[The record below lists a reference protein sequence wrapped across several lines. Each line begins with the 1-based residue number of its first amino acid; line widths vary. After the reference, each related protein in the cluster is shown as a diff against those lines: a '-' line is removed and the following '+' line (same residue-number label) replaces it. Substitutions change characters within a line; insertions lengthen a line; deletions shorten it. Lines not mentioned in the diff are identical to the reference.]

1 MTNEVD
7 NVLKEVANQTKKFGG
22 LRNLDNYNY
31 EFGDPSSGTRFTY
44 LGIMD
49 FVERHDLPQEKLAEK
64 FIQEIIQ
71 NKYVYL
77 RELDEQKIK
86 PRVLRGS
93 LDERYEIGRNIFG
106 GAYKIKY
113 YLIGEF
119 VDELVDKVVL
129 DLIGVTKEE
138 FLNKAK
144 ETKPEQSKIIMH
156 KRDGILVLKENGKD
170 ILDDILEPRFFDRIA
185 ARLDQEP
192 FICLFSNFRRGTA
205 FKWSAISS
213 IVKREVLG
221 SDASKIRRAAM
232 IAFNLNHS
240 IKYIFYYDP
249 SERKCFNIKNTERI
263 PFNMAIRDVVMTDFN
278 ASMERLG
285 GLD

>member
-44 LGIMD
+44 LRIMD

-93 LDERYEIGRNIFG
+93 LDERYEIGQNIFG

-113 YLIGEF
+113 YLMGEF
-119 VDELVDKVVL
+119 IDELVDKVVL
-129 DLIGVTKEE
+129 DFIGVTKEK

-144 ETKPEQSKIIMH
+144 KSKTKQGKIIMC
-156 KRDGILVLKENGKD
+156 KSDGALVLKEGGKN

-185 ARLDQEP
+185 NRLDREP
-192 FICLFSNFRRGTA
+192 FICLFNGFRSGTA

-213 IVKREVLG
+213 IVKREDLG
-221 SDASKIRRAAM
+221 SDASKIRRAAV

-240 IKYIFYYDP
+240 INHVFYYDP
-249 SERKCFNIKNTERI
+249 SERKCFNIKDIEII
-263 PFNMAIRDVVMTDFN
+263 PSNLTSRGVLAPDFN
-278 ASMERLG
+278 ALMERLG
-285 GLD
+285 GLY

>member
-156 KRDGILVLKENGKD
+156 KRDGILALKESGKY

-185 ARLDQEP
+185 NRLDREP
-192 FICLFSNFRRGTA
+192 FICLFNGFRSGTA

-213 IVKREVLG
+213 IVKREDLG
-221 SDASKIRRAAM
+221 SDASKIRRAAV

-240 IKYIFYYDP
+240 INHVFYYDP
-249 SERKCFNIKNTERI
+249 SERKCFNIKDIEII
-263 PFNMAIRDVVMTDFN
+263 PSNLTSRGVLAPDFN
-278 ASMERLG
+278 ALMERLG
-285 GLD
+285 GLY

>member
-156 KRDGILVLKENGKD
+156 KRDGILALKESGKY

-185 ARLDQEP
+185 NRLDGEP
-192 FICLFSNFRRGTA
+192 FICLFNGFRSGTA

-213 IVKREVLG
+213 IVKREDLG
-221 SDASKIRRAAM
+221 SDASKIRRTAV

-240 IKYIFYYDP
+240 INHVFYYDP
-249 SERKCFNIKNTERI
+249 SERKCFNIKDTEII
-263 PFNMAIRDVVMTDFN
+263 PSNLTSRGVLAPDFN
-278 ASMERLG
+278 ALMERLG
-285 GLD
+285 GLY

>member
-93 LDERYEIGRNIFG
+93 LDERYEIGGNIFG

-156 KRDGILVLKENGKD
+156 KRDGILALKESGKY

-185 ARLDQEP
+185 NRLDREP
-192 FICLFSNFRRGTA
+192 FICLFNGFRSGTA

-213 IVKREVLG
+213 IVKREDLG
-221 SDASKIRRAAM
+221 SDASKIRRAAV

-240 IKYIFYYDP
+240 INHVFYYDP
-249 SERKCFNIKNTERI
+249 SERKCFNIKDIEII
-263 PFNMAIRDVVMTDFN
+263 PSNLTSRGVLAPDFN
-278 ASMERLG
+278 ALMERLG
-285 GLD
+285 GLY

>member
-7 NVLKEVANQTKKFGG
+7 NVLKEVENQTKKFGG
-22 LRNLDNYNY
+22 LRNLGNHSY
-31 EFGDPSSGTRFTY
+31 EFGDP
-44 LGIMD
+44 LDGIGFNFIEIINFID
-49 FVERHDLPQEKLAEK
+49 RDDLSPEKLAED
-64 FIQEIIQ
+64 FIQEKIR

-77 RELDEQKIK
+77 SGLDEQKIK
-86 PRVLRGS
+86 PRVFEGP

-119 VDELVDKVVL
+119 IDELVDKVTL
-129 DLIGVTKEE
+129 DFMGVTKEE

-144 ETKPEQSKIIMH
+144 ETKPKQSKIIMH
-156 KRDGILVLKENGKD
+156 KKDGVLVLKENGKD

-213 IVKREVLG
+213 IVKRVISG
-221 SDASKIRRAAM
+221 SDASKISRAAM
-232 IAFNLNHS
+232 ITFNLNHS
-240 IKYIFYYDP
+240 INYIFYYDP
-249 SERKCFNIKNTERI
+249 SERKCFNMKDTETISLR
-263 PFNMAIRDVVMTDFN
+263 PTSRGALAPDFN
-278 ASMERLG
+278 ALMERLG
-285 GLD
+285 GLY

>member
-31 EFGDPSSGTRFTY
+31 EFGDPSRGTRFTY

-156 KRDGILVLKENGKD
+156 KRDGILALKESGKY

-185 ARLDQEP
+185 ARLDWEP
-192 FICLFSNFRRGTA
+192 FICLFNGFRSGTA

-213 IVKREVLG
+213 IVKREDLG
-221 SDASKIRRAAM
+221 SDAPKIRRAAV

-240 IKYIFYYDP
+240 INHVFYYDP
-249 SERKCFNIKNTERI
+249 SERKCFNIKDIEII
-263 PFNMAIRDVVMTDFN
+263 PSNLTSRGVLAPDFN
-278 ASMERLG
+278 ALMERLG
-285 GLD
+285 GLY

>member
-156 KRDGILVLKENGKD
+156 KRDGILALKESGKY
-170 ILDDILEPRFFDRIA
+170 ILDDILEPKFFDRIA
-185 ARLDQEP
+185 NRLDGEP
-192 FICLFSNFRRGTA
+192 FICLFNGFRSGTA

-213 IVKREVLG
+213 IVKREDLG
-221 SDASKIRRAAM
+221 SDASKIRRAAV

-240 IKYIFYYDP
+240 INHVFYYDP
-249 SERKCFNIKNTERI
+249 SERKCFNIKDTEII
-263 PFNMAIRDVVMTDFN
+263 PSNLTSRGVLAPDFN
-278 ASMERLG
+278 ALMERLG
-285 GLD
+285 GLY

>member
-31 EFGDPSSGTRFTY
+31 EFGDPFSGTRFTY

-49 FVERHDLPQEKLAEK
+49 FVKSHNLPQEKLAEK

-77 RELDEQKIK
+77 GELDEQRIK
-86 PRVLRGS
+86 PRVFRGP
-93 LDERYEIGRNIFG
+93 LDERYEIGQNIFG

-113 YLIGEF
+113 YLMGEF
-119 VDELVDKVVL
+119 IDELVDKVVL
-129 DLIGVTKEE
+129 DFIGVTKEK

-144 ETKPEQSKIIMH
+144 KSKTKQDKIIMC
-156 KRDGILVLKENGKD
+156 KSDGALALKEGGKD

-185 ARLDQEP
+185 ERLDWEP
-192 FICLFSNFRRGTA
+192 FICLFNGFRSGTA

-213 IVKREVLG
+213 IVKREYLG
-221 SDASKIRRAAM
+221 SDASKIRKAAV

-240 IKYIFYYDP
+240 INHVFYYDP
-249 SERKCFNIKNTERI
+249 SERKCFNVKDAGTI
-263 PFNMAIRDVVMTDFN
+263 PLRLTSRGASVSDFN
-278 ASMERLG
+278 ELMERLG
-285 GLD
+285 VLD

>member
-1 MTNEVD
+1 MTSEVD

-31 EFGDPSSGTRFTY
+31 EFGDPFNGTHFTY
-44 LGIMD
+44 LGIMN
-49 FVERHDLPQEKLAEK
+49 FVKCHDLPQEKLAEK

-77 RELDEQKIK
+77 GELDKQIIK
-86 PRVLRGS
+86 PRVLRGP
-93 LDERYEIGRNIFG
+93 LDERCEIGRNIFG

-113 YLIGEF
+113 YLIGNF
-119 VDELVDKVVL
+119 FDELVDKVLL
-129 DLIGVTKEE
+129 DFIGATKEE

-144 ETKPEQSKIIMH
+144 KSKTKQNKIIMC
-156 KRDGILVLKENGKD
+156 KSDGALALKEGGKD

-185 ARLDQEP
+185 ERLDWEP
-192 FICLFSNFRRGTA
+192 FICLFNGFRSGTA

-213 IVKREVLG
+213 IVKREDLG
-221 SDASKIRRAAM
+221 SDASKIRRAAV

-240 IKYIFYYDP
+240 INHVFYYDP
-249 SERKCFNIKNTERI
+249 SERKCFNIKDTEII
-263 PFNMAIRDVVMTDFN
+263 PSNLTSRGVSVSDFN
-278 ASMERLG
+278 ALMERLG
-285 GLD
+285 GLY

>member
-86 PRVLRGS
+86 PRVLG
-93 LDERYEIGRNIFG
+93 GR
-106 GAYKIKY
+106 
-113 YLIGEF
+113 
-119 VDELVDKVVL
+119 
-129 DLIGVTKEE
+129 
-138 FLNKAK
+138 
-144 ETKPEQSKIIMH
+144 
-156 KRDGILVLKENGKD
+156 
-170 ILDDILEPRFFDRIA
+170 
-185 ARLDQEP
+185 
-192 FICLFSNFRRGTA
+192 
-205 FKWSAISS
+205 
-213 IVKREVLG
+213 
-221 SDASKIRRAAM
+221 
-232 IAFNLNHS
+232 
-240 IKYIFYYDP
+240 
-249 SERKCFNIKNTERI
+249 
-263 PFNMAIRDVVMTDFN
+263 
-278 ASMERLG
+278 
-285 GLD
+285 

>member
-1 MTNEVD
+1 MSDVIEV
-7 NVLKEVANQTKKFGG
+7 LGEIRKQTEKFGG
-22 LRNLDNYNY
+22 LREMIDCSYS
-31 EFGDPSSGTRFTY
+31 FGDPFNSVNFNSID
-44 LGIMD
+44 IMNFINRD
-49 FVERHDLPQEKLAEK
+49 DLSPKKLAED
-64 FIQEIIQ
+64 FIQEKIR

-77 RELDEQKIK
+77 SGLDEQRIK
-86 PRVLRGS
+86 PRVFRGP
-93 LDERYEIGRNIFG
+93 LDERYEIGQNIFG

-113 YLIGEF
+113 YLMGEF
-119 VDELVDKVVL
+119 IDELVDKVAL
-129 DLIGVTKEE
+129 DFIGVTKEE

-144 ETKPEQSKIIMH
+144 ETKPEQGTIIMH
-156 KRDGILVLKENGKD
+156 KRDGVLVLKENGKD

-240 IKYIFYYDP
+240 INYIFYYDP

-263 PFNMAIRDVVMTDFN
+263 PFNTAIRDVVMTDFN

>member
-31 EFGDPSSGTRFTY
+31 GFGDPFNGTRFTY

-49 FVERHDLPQEKLAEK
+49 FVKSHNLPQEKLAEK

-77 RELDEQKIK
+77 GELDEQKIK
-86 PRVLRGS
+86 PRVFKGS

-119 VDELVDKVVL
+119 IDELVDKVVL
-129 DLIGVTKEE
+129 DFIGVTKEE

-156 KRDGILVLKENGKD
+156 KRDGVLVLKENGKD

-185 ARLDQEP
+185 ARLDHEP
-192 FICLFSNFRRGTA
+192 FICLFSNSRRGTA

-213 IVKREVLG
+213 IVKREILG

-240 IKYIFYYDP
+240 IDYIFYYNP
-249 SERKCFNIKNTERI
+249 SERKCFKMKDTERI
-263 PFNMAIRDVVMTDFN
+263 PFNMTFRGVFSAGF
-278 ASMERLG
+278 
-285 GLD
+285 

>member
-119 VDELVDKVVL
+119 VDKLVDKVVL

-156 KRDGILVLKENGKD
+156 KRDGILALKESGKY

-185 ARLDQEP
+185 NRLDGEP
-192 FICLFSNFRRGTA
+192 FICLFNGFRSGTA

-213 IVKREVLG
+213 IVKREDLG
-221 SDASKIRRAAM
+221 SDASKIRRAAV

-240 IKYIFYYDP
+240 INHVFYYDP
-249 SERKCFNIKNTERI
+249 SERKCFNIKDTEII
-263 PFNMAIRDVVMTDFN
+263 PSNLTSRGVLAPDFN
-278 ASMERLG
+278 ALMERLG
-285 GLD
+285 GLY

>member
-7 NVLKEVANQTKKFGG
+7 NVLKEVENQTKKFGG
-22 LRNLDNYNY
+22 LRNLGNHNYA
-31 EFGDPSSGTRFTY
+31 FGDPLDSIAFNF
-44 LGIMD
+44 IEIVD
-49 FVERHDLPQEKLAEK
+49 FINRDDLSPEKLAED
-64 FIQEIIQ
+64 FIQEKIR

-77 RELDEQKIK
+77 SGLDEQKIK
-86 PRVLRGS
+86 PRVFKGP

-119 VDELVDKVVL
+119 IDELVDKVAL
-129 DLIGVTKEE
+129 DFIGVTKEE

-144 ETKPEQSKIIMH
+144 ETKPEQGTIIMH
-156 KRDGILVLKENGKD
+156 KRDGVLVLKENGKD

-263 PFNMAIRDVVMTDFN
+263 PFNMAIRDVLMTDFN

>member
-49 FVERHDLPQEKLAEK
+49 FVERHDLPQEKLAED
-64 FIQEIIQ
+64 FIQEKIR

-77 RELDEQKIK
+77 SGLDEQKIK
-86 PRVLRGS
+86 PRVFKGP

-119 VDELVDKVVL
+119 IDELVDKVAL
-129 DLIGVTKEE
+129 DFIGVTKEE

-156 KRDGILVLKENGKD
+156 KRDGVLVLKENGKD

-213 IVKREVLG
+213 IVKREDLG
-221 SDASKIRRAAM
+221 SDASKIRRAAV

-240 IKYIFYYDP
+240 INHVFYYDP
-249 SERKCFNIKNTERI
+249 SERKCFNIKDTEII
-263 PFNMAIRDVVMTDFN
+263 PSNLTSRGVSVWDFN
-278 ASMERLG
+278 ALMERLG
-285 GLD
+285 GLV

>member
-156 KRDGILVLKENGKD
+156 KRDGILALKESGKY

-185 ARLDQEP
+185 NRLDGEP
-192 FICLFSNFRRGTA
+192 FICLFNGFRSGTA

-213 IVKREVLG
+213 IVKREDLG
-221 SDASKIRRAAM
+221 SDASKIRRAAV

-240 IKYIFYYDP
+240 INHVFYYDP
-249 SERKCFNIKNTERI
+249 SERKCFNIKDTEII
-263 PFNMAIRDVVMTDFN
+263 PSNLTSRGVLAPDFN
-278 ASMERLG
+278 ALMERLE
-285 GLD
+285 GLY

>member
-156 KRDGILVLKENGKD
+156 KRDGILALKGGGKD

-185 ARLDQEP
+185 ERLDWEP
-192 FICLFSNFRRGTA
+192 FICLFNGFRSGTA

-213 IVKREVLG
+213 IVKREDLG
-221 SDASKIRRAAM
+221 SDASKIRKAAV

-240 IKYIFYYDP
+240 INHVFYYDP
-249 SERKCFNIKNTERI
+249 SERKCFNIKDTEII
-263 PFNMAIRDVVMTDFN
+263 PSNLTSRGVLAPDFN
-278 ASMERLG
+278 ALMERLG
-285 GLD
+285 GLY

>member
-7 NVLKEVANQTKKFGG
+7 NVLKEVANQMKKFGG

-31 EFGDPSSGTRFTY
+31 EFGDPFSGTRFTY

-49 FVERHDLPQEKLAEK
+49 FVKSHNLPQEKLAEK

-77 RELDEQKIK
+77 GELDEQKIK
-86 PRVLRGS
+86 PRVFKGS

-119 VDELVDKVVL
+119 IDELVDKVVL
-129 DLIGVTKEE
+129 DFIGVTKEE

-156 KRDGILVLKENGKD
+156 KRDGVLALKESGKD

-185 ARLDQEP
+185 ARLDGEP
-192 FICLFSNFRRGTA
+192 FICLFNSFISGTA

-213 IVKREVLG
+213 IVKMEYLG
-221 SDASKIRRAAM
+221 SDASKIKKAAM
-232 IAFNLNHS
+232 VAFNLNHS
-240 IKYIFYYDP
+240 INHVFYYDP
-249 SERKCFNIKNTERI
+249 SERKCFNIKDTEII
-263 PFNMAIRDVVMTDFN
+263 PSNLTSRGVLAPDFN
-278 ASMERLG
+278 ALMERLG
-285 GLD
+285 GLY

>member
-31 EFGDPSSGTRFTY
+31 EFGDPLDSIVFNF
-44 LGIMD
+44 IEIVD
-49 FVERHDLPQEKLAEK
+49 FINRDDLSPEKLAED
-64 FIQEIIQ
+64 FIQEKIR

-77 RELDEQKIK
+77 SGLDEQRIK
-86 PRVLRGS
+86 PRVFRGP
-93 LDERYEIGRNIFG
+93 LDERYEIGQNIFG

-113 YLIGEF
+113 YLMGEF
-119 VDELVDKVVL
+119 IDELVDKVVL
-129 DLIGVTKEE
+129 DFIGVTKER

-144 ETKPEQSKIIMH
+144 KSKTKQGKIIMC
-156 KRDGILVLKENGKD
+156 KSDGALVLKEGGKD

-185 ARLDQEP
+185 NRLDWEP
-192 FICLFSNFRRGTA
+192 FICLFNGFRSGTA

-213 IVKREVLG
+213 IVKREDLG
-221 SDASKIRRAAM
+221 SDASKIRKAAA

-240 IKYIFYYDP
+240 INHVFYYDP
-249 SERKCFNIKNTERI
+249 SERKCFNIKDTEII
-263 PFNMAIRDVVMTDFN
+263 PSNLTSRGASVSDFN
-278 ASMERLG
+278 ELMERLG
-285 GLD
+285 VLD

>member
-156 KRDGILVLKENGKD
+156 KRDGILALKESGKY

-185 ARLDQEP
+185 NRLDGEP
-192 FICLFSNFRRGTA
+192 FICLFNGFRSGTA

-213 IVKREVLG
+213 IVKREDLG
-221 SDASKIRRAAM
+221 SDASKIRRAAV

-240 IKYIFYYDP
+240 INHVFYYDS
-249 SERKCFNIKNTERI
+249 SERKCFNIKDTEII
-263 PFNMAIRDVVMTDFN
+263 PSNLTSRGVLAPDFN
-278 ASMERLG
+278 ALMERLG
-285 GLD
+285 GLY

>member
-156 KRDGILVLKENGKD
+156 KRDGILALKESGKY

-185 ARLDQEP
+185 NRLDGEP
-192 FICLFSNFRRGTA
+192 FICLFNGFRSGTA

-213 IVKREVLG
+213 IVKREDLG
-221 SDASKIRRAAM
+221 SDASKIRRAAV

-240 IKYIFYYDP
+240 INHVFYYDP
-249 SERKCFNIKNTERI
+249 SERKCFNIKDTEII
-263 PFNMAIRDVVMTDFN
+263 PSNLTSRGVLAPDFN
-278 ASMERLG
+278 ALMERLG
-285 GLD
+285 GLY